1 MQWTNGQQEALTL
14 LSKWEA
20 LDIYANPDDS
30 IFTLSGAAGTGK
42 TTVVQEIIKMFKDKY
57 KIIVSAPTHKAKE
70 VIGEITNLRAE
81 TIHSLLGLR
90 PNIDLETF
98 DPNNPTYQ
106 QLVEERISS
115 ADIHIIDECSMINK
129 ELFKMLIKKATSY
142 KKRII
147 FIGDSRQLPPV
158 NEKLSLTFMVKHK
171 YELTE
176 IVRQKNGNPN
186 QLLLIDARSDV
197 EKMSN
202 LVEELT
208 KSEQDNTNNDDRGN
222 RQGYIVTNSQENF
235 YNLLIELYSDSEAKT
250 NMNFI
255 KTLVYTNIAAK
266 KVNKFIKDKINPSK
280 EILSV
285 GDVLLGYKTVMHPV
299 NDKIIVQN
307 SKDYR
312 IYSLEII
319 EKKVQLKTYKF
330 FRVNVDFINKTYID
344 ILHPESYNE
353 FKDVLSRLFLNAKA
367 NRAWRPFYRY
377 REQFI
382 ILENF
387 YNDDNTTLTTKDID
401 FGYAMTI
408 HKSQGST
415 YNNVAVIYNNI
426 KVCRVDID
434 KKRLAYVALSR
445 CKYLNLIY
453 G

>member
-1 MQWTNGQQEALTL
+1 M
-14 LSKWEA
+14 
-20 LDIYANPDDS
+20 
-30 IFTLSGAAGTGK
+30 
-42 TTVVQEIIKMFKDKY
+42 
-57 KIIVSAPTHKAKE
+57 
-70 VIGEITNLRAE
+70 
-81 TIHSLLGLR
+81 
-90 PNIDLETF
+90 
-98 DPNNPTYQ
+98 
-106 QLVEERISS
+106 
-115 ADIHIIDECSMINK
+115 DIH
-129 ELFKMLIKKATSY
+129 
-142 KKRII
+142 
-147 FIGDSRQLPPV
+147 QLPPV

-208 KSEQDNTNNDDRGN
+208 KTEQDNTSNDDIGN
-222 RQGYIVTNSQENF
+222 RQGYIITNSQETF
-235 YNLLIELYSDSEAKT
+235 YNFLIELYSDSEAKT

-266 KVNKFIKDKINPSK
+266 MVNKFIKDKINPSK
-280 EILSV
+280 EVLSV
-285 GDVLLGYKTVMHPV
+285 GDILLGYKTVMSPI

-344 ILHPESYNE
+344 ILHPDSYND
-353 FKDVLSRLFLNAKA
+353 FQDVLLRLFLNAKA

-387 YNDDNTTLTTKDID
+387 YNTDNSILTTKDID

-408 HKSQGST
+408 HKS
-415 YNNVAVIYNNI
+415 
-426 KVCRVDID
+426 
-434 KKRLAYVALSR
+434 
-445 CKYLNLIY
+445 
-453 G
+453 

>member
-1 MQWTNGQQEALTL
+1 
-14 LSKWEA
+14 
-20 LDIYANPDDS
+20 
-30 IFTLSGAAGTGK
+30 
-42 TTVVQEIIKMFKDKY
+42 V
-57 KIIVSAPTHKAKE
+57 
-70 VIGEITNLRAE
+70 
-81 TIHSLLGLR
+81 
-90 PNIDLETF
+90 
-98 DPNNPTYQ
+98 
-106 QLVEERISS
+106 
-115 ADIHIIDECSMINK
+115 
-129 ELFKMLIKKATSY
+129 
-142 KKRII
+142 
-147 FIGDSRQLPPV
+147 DSRQLPPV

-208 KSEQDNTNNDDRGN
+208 KTEQNNTNNDDRGN
-222 RQGYIVTNSQENF
+222 RQGYIITNSQENF

-285 GDVLLGYKTVMHPV
+285 GDVLLGYKTVMDPI

-426 KVCRVDID
+426 KVCRVV
-434 KKRLAYVALSR
+434 L
-445 CKYLNLIY
+445 
-453 G
+453 

>member
-14 LSKWEA
+14 LSEWEK
-20 LDIYANPDDS
+20 LDVYANPDDS

-42 TTVVQEIIKMFKDKY
+42 TTVVQEIINMFKNKY

-70 VIGEITNLRAE
+70 VIGEITKLRAE

-129 ELFKMLIKKATSY
+129 ELFNMLVKKATLY
-142 KKRII
+142 KKRLIL
-147 FIGDSRQLPPV
+147 IGDINQLPPV

-208 KSEQDNTNNDDRGN
+208 KTEQNNTNNDDRGN
-222 RQGYIVTNSQENF
+222 RQGYIITNSQKNF
-235 YNLLIELYSDSEAKT
+235 YNFLIELYSDSEAKT

-255 KTLVYTNIAAK
+255 KTLVYTNIAARV
-266 KVNKFIKDKINPSK
+266 VNKFIKDKINPSK
-280 EILSV
+280 EVLSV
-285 GDVLLGYKTVMHPV
+285 GDILLGYKTVMNPI

-344 ILHPESYNE
+344 ILHPESYNA
-353 FKDVLSRLFLNAKA
+353 FKDVLLRLYINAKT
-367 NRAWRPFYRY
+367 NRAWRPFYRF

-382 ILENF
+382 VLENF
-387 YNDDNTTLTTKDID
+387 YNTDNSILTTKDID

-408 HKSQGST
+408 HKS
-415 YNNVAVIYNNI
+415 
-426 KVCRVDID
+426 
-434 KKRLAYVALSR
+434 
-445 CKYLNLIY
+445 
-453 G
+453 

>member
-1 MQWTNGQQEALTL
+1 M
-14 LSKWEA
+14 
-20 LDIYANPDDS
+20 
-30 IFTLSGAAGTGK
+30 
-42 TTVVQEIIKMFKDKY
+42 
-57 KIIVSAPTHKAKE
+57 
-70 VIGEITNLRAE
+70 
-81 TIHSLLGLR
+81 
-90 PNIDLETF
+90 
-98 DPNNPTYQ
+98 
-106 QLVEERISS
+106 
-115 ADIHIIDECSMINK
+115 
-129 ELFKMLIKKATSY
+129 
-142 KKRII
+142 
-147 FIGDSRQLPPV
+147 DSRQLPAV

-208 KSEQDNTNNDDRGN
+208 KIEQDNTNNDDRGN

-280 EILSV
+280 EVLSV
-285 GDVLLGYKTVMHPV
+285 GDILLGYKTVMNPI

-330 FRVNVDFINKTYID
+330 FRVNVDFINKTYIN
-344 ILHPESYNE
+344 ILHPDSYND
-353 FKDVLSRLFLNAKA
+353 FKDVLLRLFINAKT
-367 NRAWRPFYRY
+367 NRAWRPFYRF

-387 YNDDNTTLTTKDID
+387 YNTDNSILTTKDID

-408 HKSQGST
+408 HKS
-415 YNNVAVIYNNI
+415 
-426 KVCRVDID
+426 
-434 KKRLAYVALSR
+434 
-445 CKYLNLIY
+445 
-453 G
+453 

>member
-1 MQWTNGQQEALTL
+1 MQWTKGQQEALTL
-14 LSKWEA
+14 LSEWEK
-20 LDIYANPDDS
+20 LDVYANPDDS

-42 TTVVQEIIKMFKDKY
+42 TTVVQEIIKMFKTKY
-57 KIIVSAPTHKAKE
+57 RIIVSAPTHKAKE

-197 EKMSN
+197 ENMSN

-208 KSEQDNTNNDDRGN
+208 KTEQDNTNNDDKGN
-222 RQGYIVTNSQENF
+222 RQGYVITNSQETF
-235 YNLLIELYSDSEAKT
+235 YNRLIELYSDSEAKT

-285 GDVLLGYKTVMHPV
+285 GDVLLGYKTVMHPI

-330 FRVNVDFINKTYID
+330 FRINVDFINKTYID
-344 ILHPESYNE
+344 ILHPDSYNE
-353 FKDVLSRLFLNAKA
+353 FKDVLSRLFINAKA

-408 HKSQGST
+408 HKSWNNLGSCKT
-415 YNNVAVIYNNI
+415 YLTAGI
-426 KVCRVDID
+426 
-434 KKRLAYVALSR
+434 S
-445 CKYLNLIY
+445 
-453 G
+453 

>member
-1 MQWTNGQQEALTL
+1 MQWTKGQQEALTL
-14 LSKWEA
+14 LSEWEK
-20 LDIYANPDDS
+20 LDVYANPDDS

-42 TTVVQEIIKMFKDKY
+42 TTVVQEIIRMFKNKY

-115 ADIHIIDECSMINK
+115 ADVHIIDECSMINK
-129 ELFKMLIKKATSY
+129 ELFKMLIKKAILY

-147 FIGDSRQLPPV
+147 FIGDIRQLPPV

-208 KSEQDNTNNDDRGN
+208 KTEQDNTNNDDRGN
-222 RQGYIVTNSQENF
+222 RQGYVITNSQETF
-235 YNLLIELYSDSEAKT
+235 YNRLIELYSDSEAKT

-285 GDVLLGYKTVMHPV
+285 GDVLLGYKTVMSPI

-319 EKKVQLKTYKF
+319 EKKVQLKSYKF
-330 FRVNVDFINKTYID
+330 FRVNVDFINKSYID
-344 ILHPESYNE
+344 ILHPESYND
-353 FKDVLSRLFLNAKA
+353 FKTILSRLFINAKT
-367 NRAWRPFYRY
+367 NRAWRPFYKY

-387 YNDDNTTLTTKDID
+387 YNDDNSILTTKDID

-408 HKSQGST
+408 HKS
-415 YNNVAVIYNNI
+415 
-426 KVCRVDID
+426 
-434 KKRLAYVALSR
+434 
-445 CKYLNLIY
+445 
-453 G
+453 

>member
-14 LSKWEA
+14 LSEWEK
-20 LDIYANPDDS
+20 LDVYANPDDS

-42 TTVVQEIIKMFKDKY
+42 TTVVQEIINMFKNKY

-70 VIGEITNLRAE
+70 VIGEITKLRAE

-129 ELFKMLIKKATSY
+129 ELFNMLVKKATLY
-142 KKRII
+142 KKRLIL
-147 FIGDSRQLPPV
+147 IGDINQLPPV

-208 KSEQDNTNNDDRGN
+208 KTEQDNTNNDDIGN
-222 RQGYIVTNSQENF
+222 RQGYIITNSQETF
-235 YNLLIELYSDSEAKT
+235 YNFLIELYSDSEAKT

-280 EILSV
+280 EVLSV
-285 GDVLLGYKTVMHPV
+285 GDILLGYKTVMNPI

-344 ILHPESYNE
+344 ILHPESYNA
-353 FKDVLSRLFLNAKA
+353 FQDVLLRLYINAKT
-367 NRAWRPFYRY
+367 NRAWRPFYRF

-387 YNDDNTTLTTKDID
+387 YNPDNSILTTKDID

-408 HKSQGST
+408 HKS
-415 YNNVAVIYNNI
+415 
-426 KVCRVDID
+426 
-434 KKRLAYVALSR
+434 
-445 CKYLNLIY
+445 
-453 G
+453 

>member
-14 LSKWEA
+14 LSEWEK

-42 TTVVQEIIKMFKDKY
+42 TTVVQEIINMFKNKY

-70 VIGEITNLRAE
+70 VIGEITKLRAE

-129 ELFKMLIKKATSY
+129 ELFNMLVKKATLY
-142 KKRII
+142 KKRLIL
-147 FIGDSRQLPPV
+147 IGDINQLPPV

-208 KSEQDNTNNDDRGN
+208 KTEQDNTNNDDRGN
-222 RQGYIVTNSQENF
+222 RQGYIITNSQENF
-235 YNLLIELYSDSEAKT
+235 YNFLIELYSDSEAKT

-280 EILSV
+280 EVLSV
-285 GDVLLGYKTVMHPV
+285 GDVLLGYKTVMNPI

-344 ILHPESYNE
+344 ILHPESYNA
-353 FKDVLSRLFLNAKA
+353 FQDVLLRLYINAKT
-367 NRAWRPFYRY
+367 NRAWRPFYRF

-382 ILENF
+382 VLENF
-387 YNDDNTTLTTKDID
+387 YNTDNSILTTKDID

-408 HKSQGST
+408 HKS
-415 YNNVAVIYNNI
+415 
-426 KVCRVDID
+426 
-434 KKRLAYVALSR
+434 
-445 CKYLNLIY
+445 
-453 G
+453 

>member
-1 MQWTNGQQEALTL
+1 MQWTKGQQEALTL
-14 LSKWEA
+14 LSEWEK
-20 LDIYANPDDS
+20 LDVYANPDDS

-42 TTVVQEIIKMFKDKY
+42 TTVVQEIIRMFKNKY
-57 KIIVSAPTHKAKE
+57 SIIVSAPTHKAKE
-70 VIGEITNLRAE
+70 VIGEITKLRAE

-129 ELFKMLIKKATSY
+129 ELFKMLIKKAILY

-147 FIGDSRQLPPV
+147 FIGDISQLPPV

-208 KSEQDNTNNDDRGN
+208 KTEQDNTSNDDIGN
-222 RQGYIVTNSQENF
+222 RQGYIITNSQETF

-280 EILSV
+280 EVLSV
-285 GDVLLGYKTVMHPV
+285 GDILLGYKTVMNPI

-344 ILHPESYNE
+344 ILHPESYSA
-353 FKDVLSRLFLNAKA
+353 FQDVLLRLYINAKT
-367 NRAWRPFYRY
+367 NRAWRPFYRF

-382 ILENF
+382 VLENF
-387 YNDDNTTLTTKDID
+387 YNTDNSILTTKDID

-408 HKSQGST
+408 HKS
-415 YNNVAVIYNNI
+415 
-426 KVCRVDID
+426 
-434 KKRLAYVALSR
+434 
-445 CKYLNLIY
+445 
-453 G
+453 

>member
-14 LSKWEA
+14 LSEWEK
-20 LDIYANPDDS
+20 LDVYANPDDS

-42 TTVVQEIIKMFKDKY
+42 TTVVQEIINMFKNKY

-70 VIGEITNLRAE
+70 VIGEITKLRAE

-129 ELFKMLIKKATSY
+129 ELFNMLVKKATLY
-142 KKRII
+142 KKRLIL
-147 FIGDSRQLPPV
+147 IGDINQLPPV

-208 KSEQDNTNNDDRGN
+208 KTEQDNTSNDDIGN
-222 RQGYIVTNSQENF
+222 RQGYIITNSQKNF
-235 YNLLIELYSDSEAKT
+235 YNFLIELYSDSEAKT

-255 KTLVYTNIAAK
+255 KTLVYTNIAARV
-266 KVNKFIKDKINPSK
+266 VNKFIKDKINPSK
-280 EILSV
+280 EVLSV
-285 GDVLLGYKTVMHPV
+285 GDILLGYKTVMNPI

-344 ILHPESYNE
+344 ILHPESYNA
-353 FKDVLSRLFLNAKA
+353 FKDVLLRLYINAKT
-367 NRAWRPFYRY
+367 NRAWRPFYRF

-382 ILENF
+382 VLENF
-387 YNDDNTTLTTKDID
+387 YNTDNSILTTKDID

-408 HKSQGST
+408 HKS
-415 YNNVAVIYNNI
+415 
-426 KVCRVDID
+426 
-434 KKRLAYVALSR
+434 
-445 CKYLNLIY
+445 
-453 G
+453 

>member
-14 LSKWEA
+14 LSEWEK

-42 TTVVQEIIKMFKDKY
+42 TTVVQEIIRMFKDKY

-129 ELFKMLIKKATSY
+129 ELFKMLIKKAILY

-208 KSEQDNTNNDDRGN
+208 KTEQDNTNNDDKGN
-222 RQGYIVTNSQENF
+222 RQGYVITNSQEKF
-235 YNLLIELYSDSEAKT
+235 YNFLIELYSDSEAKT

-285 GDVLLGYKTVMHPV
+285 GDVLLGYKTVMNPI

-330 FRVNVDFINKTYID
+330 FRINVDFINKTYID
-344 ILHPESYNE
+344 ILHPDSYNE
-353 FKDVLSRLFLNAKA
+353 FKNVLSRLFLNAKA
-367 NRAWRPFYRY
+367 NRAWRPFYKY

-387 YNDDNTTLTTKDID
+387 YNADNSTLTTKDID

-408 HKSQGST
+408 HKSWINLGSCKT
-415 YNNVAVIYNNI
+415 YLTAGI
-426 KVCRVDID
+426 
-434 KKRLAYVALSR
+434 S
-445 CKYLNLIY
+445 
-453 G
+453 

>member
-14 LSKWEA
+14 LSEWEK
-20 LDIYANPDDS
+20 LDVYANPDDS

-42 TTVVQEIIKMFKDKY
+42 TTVVQEIINMFKNKY

-70 VIGEITNLRAE
+70 VIGEITKLRAE

-129 ELFKMLIKKATSY
+129 ELFNMLIKKAILY

-147 FIGDSRQLPPV
+147 FIGDIHQLPPV

-208 KSEQDNTNNDDRGN
+208 KTEQNNTSNDDIGN
-222 RQGYIVTNSQENF
+222 RQGYIITNSQENF
-235 YNLLIELYSDSEAKT
+235 YNFLIELYSDSEAKT

-280 EILSV
+280 EVLSV
-285 GDVLLGYKTVMHPV
+285 GDILLGYKTVMNPI

-344 ILHPESYNE
+344 ILHPESYNA
-353 FKDVLSRLFLNAKA
+353 FQDVLLRLYINAKT
-367 NRAWRPFYRY
+367 NRAWRPFYRF

-382 ILENF
+382 VLENF
-387 YNDDNTTLTTKDID
+387 YNTDNSILTTKDID

-408 HKSQGST
+408 HKS
-415 YNNVAVIYNNI
+415 
-426 KVCRVDID
+426 
-434 KKRLAYVALSR
+434 
-445 CKYLNLIY
+445 
-453 G
+453 

>member
-14 LSKWEA
+14 LSEWEK
-20 LDIYANPDDS
+20 LDVYANPDDS

-42 TTVVQEIIKMFKDKY
+42 TTVVQEIINMFKNKY

-70 VIGEITNLRAE
+70 VIGEITKLRAE

-129 ELFKMLIKKATSY
+129 ELFKMLIKKATLY

-147 FIGDSRQLPPV
+147 YIGDSRQVPPV

-208 KSEQDNTNNDDRGN
+208 KTEQDNTSNDDIGN
-222 RQGYIVTNSQENF
+222 RQGYIITNSQENF
-235 YNLLIELYSDSEAKT
+235 YNFLIELYSDSEAKT

-280 EILSV
+280 EVLSV
-285 GDVLLGYKTVMHPV
+285 GDILLGYKTVMNPI

-319 EKKVQLKTYKF
+319 EKKVQLKSYKF

-344 ILHPESYNE
+344 ILHPDSYND
-353 FKDVLSRLFLNAKA
+353 FKDVLSRLFHNAKA
-367 NRAWRPFYRY
+367 NRAWRPFYKY

-382 ILENF
+382 VLENF
-387 YNDDNTTLTTKDID
+387 YNTDNSILTTKDID

-408 HKSQGST
+408 HKS
-415 YNNVAVIYNNI
+415 
-426 KVCRVDID
+426 
-434 KKRLAYVALSR
+434 
-445 CKYLNLIY
+445 
-453 G
+453 

>member
-14 LSKWEA
+14 LSEWEK
-20 LDIYANPDDS
+20 LDVYANPDDS

-42 TTVVQEIIKMFKDKY
+42 TTVVQEIINMFKNKY

-129 ELFKMLIKKATSY
+129 ELFKMLIKKAILY

-147 FIGDSRQLPPV
+147 FIGDIHQLPAV
-158 NEKLSLTFMVKHK
+158 NEKLSLTFMIKHK

-208 KSEQDNTNNDDRGN
+208 KTEQDNTSNDDIGN
-222 RQGYIVTNSQENF
+222 RQGYIITNSQENF
-235 YNLLIELYSDSEAKT
+235 YNFLIELYSDSEAKT

-280 EILSV
+280 EVLSV
-285 GDVLLGYKTVMHPV
+285 GDILLGYKTVMNPI

-344 ILHPESYNE
+344 ILHPESYNA
-353 FKDVLSRLFLNAKA
+353 FKDVLLHLYINAKT
-367 NRAWRPFYRY
+367 NRAWRPFYRF

-387 YNDDNTTLTTKDID
+387 YNPDNSILTTKDID

-408 HKSQGST
+408 HKS
-415 YNNVAVIYNNI
+415 
-426 KVCRVDID
+426 
-434 KKRLAYVALSR
+434 
-445 CKYLNLIY
+445 
-453 G
+453 

>member
-14 LSKWEA
+14 LSEWEK

-42 TTVVQEIIKMFKDKY
+42 TTVVQEIINMFKNKY

-70 VIGEITNLRAE
+70 VIGEITKLRAE

-129 ELFKMLIKKATSY
+129 ELFKMLVRKATLY
-142 KKRII
+142 KKRLILV
-147 FIGDSRQLPPV
+147 GDINQLPPV

-208 KSEQDNTNNDDRGN
+208 KTEQDNTSNDDIGN
-222 RQGYIVTNSQENF
+222 RQGYIITNSQENF
-235 YNLLIELYSDSEAKT
+235 YNFLIELYSDSEAKT

-280 EILSV
+280 EVLSV
-285 GDVLLGYKTVMHPV
+285 GDILLGYKTVMNPI

-344 ILHPESYNE
+344 ILHPESYNA
-353 FKDVLSRLFLNAKA
+353 FQDVLLRLYINAKT
-367 NRAWRPFYRY
+367 NRAWRPFYRF

-387 YNDDNTTLTTKDID
+387 YNPDNSILTTKDID

-408 HKSQGST
+408 HKS
-415 YNNVAVIYNNI
+415 
-426 KVCRVDID
+426 
-434 KKRLAYVALSR
+434 
-445 CKYLNLIY
+445 
-453 G
+453 

>member
-1 MQWTNGQQEALTL
+1 
-14 LSKWEA
+14 
-20 LDIYANPDDS
+20 
-30 IFTLSGAAGTGK
+30 
-42 TTVVQEIIKMFKDKY
+42 MFKNKY
-57 KIIVSAPTHKAKE
+57 SIIVSAPTHKAKE

-129 ELFKMLIKKATSY
+129 ELFKMLIKKAILY

-208 KSEQDNTNNDDRGN
+208 KTEQDNTNNDDIGN
-222 RQGYIVTNSQENF
+222 RQGYIITNSQETF
-235 YNLLIELYSDSEAKT
+235 YNRLIELYSDSEAKT

-344 ILHPESYNE
+344 ILHPDSYNE
-353 FKDVLSRLFLNAKA
+353 FKDVLSRLFHNAKA
-367 NRAWRPFYRY
+367 NRAWRPFYKY

-387 YNDDNTTLTTKDID
+387 YNDDNSTLTTKDID

-408 HKSQGST
+408 HKSWNNLGSCKT
-415 YNNVAVIYNNI
+415 YLTAGI
-426 KVCRVDID
+426 
-434 KKRLAYVALSR
+434 S
-445 CKYLNLIY
+445 
-453 G
+453 

>member
-1 MQWTNGQQEALTL
+1 MQWTKGQQEALSL

-42 TTVVQEIIKMFKDKY
+42 TTVVQEIIRMFKDKY

-129 ELFKMLIKKATSY
+129 ELFKMLIKKATLY

-147 FIGDSRQLPPV
+147 FIGDIYQLPPV

-197 EKMSN
+197 ENMSN

-208 KSEQDNTNNDDRGN
+208 KTEQDNTNNDDRGN
-222 RQGYIVTNSQENF
+222 RQGYVITNSQETF
-235 YNLLIELYSDSEAKT
+235 YNRLIELYSDSEAKT

-280 EILSV
+280 EVLSV
-285 GDVLLGYKTVMHPV
+285 GDILLGYKTVMNPI

-344 ILHPESYNE
+344 ILHPDSYNE
-353 FKDVLSRLFLNAKA
+353 FKDVLSRLFINAKT

-387 YNDDNTTLTTKDID
+387 YNDDNTTLTTKDFD

-408 HKSQGST
+408 HKS
-415 YNNVAVIYNNI
+415 
-426 KVCRVDID
+426 
-434 KKRLAYVALSR
+434 
-445 CKYLNLIY
+445 
-453 G
+453 

>member
-14 LSKWEA
+14 LSEWEK
-20 LDIYANPDDS
+20 LDVYANPDDS

-42 TTVVQEIIKMFKDKY
+42 TTVVQEIIRMFKDKY

-70 VIGEITNLRAE
+70 VIGEITKLRAE

-129 ELFKMLIKKATSY
+129 ELFKMLIKKATLY

-147 FIGDSRQLPPV
+147 YIGDSRQLPPV

-208 KSEQDNTNNDDRGN
+208 KTEQDNTSNDDIGN
-222 RQGYIVTNSQENF
+222 RQGYIITNSQENF

-280 EILSV
+280 EVLSV
-285 GDVLLGYKTVMHPV
+285 GDILLGYKTVMNPI

-367 NRAWRPFYRY
+367 NRAWRPFYRF

-387 YNDDNTTLTTKDID
+387 YNTDNSMLTNKDID

-408 HKSQGST
+408 HKS
-415 YNNVAVIYNNI
+415 
-426 KVCRVDID
+426 
-434 KKRLAYVALSR
+434 
-445 CKYLNLIY
+445 
-453 G
+453 